1 MKKIFLALFLLVFCA
16 CSQNDS
22 DKNLTQ
28 SAEQKIS
35 QSMKT
40 PSIKEAKKACENKE
54 KNACITAV
62 SMMLGNENSN
72 ADELKEAYKLTQI
85 GCDINEDMS
94 CVFYSQA
101 LLFGIFEDENIN
113 EGLKT
118 LENSCQNGGAMSC
131 ANLSDIYFF
140 GHFSQNKDEQKAK
153 LYLDKIC
160 EERKDFC
167 PMVKATEQSHAQ
179 MSQSKIAVPPQNLW
193 LSQDLV
199 RENKLKT
206 YELRQAPDGVVD
218 SLGVIDSLAGTQ
230 EKLACDEPQNSQCKS
245 FLDEQC
251 KGIENEELCRSDML
265 TWNSSSKHESI
276 AYNSARYFL
285 ENMLSQYDKNEFIY
299 FVKYAHNK
307 RLALNQ
313 LLSITAGYDK
323 NSGDEIPLILALA
336 KNNATEPLQERIY
349 GISSGDL
356 ELMELFRTYK
366 ISPKIAEIFT
376 K

>member
-1 MKKIFLALFLLVFCA
+1 MKKIFLVLFLLVFCA
-16 CSQNDS
+16 YSQNDS
-22 DKNLTQ
+22 DKNQ
-28 SAEQKIS
+28 SAEIS
-35 QSMKT
+35 GSMKT
-40 PSIKEAKKACENKE
+40 PSIEKAKKACENKE

-62 SMMLGNENSN
+62 SMMLSEANSS
-72 ADELKEAYKLTQI
+72 ADELKEAYKLAQI

-118 LENSCQNGGAMSC
+118 LENSCQNGGVMSC

-160 EERKDFC
+160 KNRKDFC
-167 PMVKATEQSHAQ
+167 PMSKAMEQSHAQ
-179 MSQSKIAVPPQNLW
+179 ISQSKIAVPPQNLW

-199 RENKLKT
+199 REKSLKT
-206 YELRQAPDGVVD
+206 YELGEAPDGVALD
-218 SLGVIDSLAGTQ
+218 IIHFLTGTQ
-230 EKLACDEPQNSQCKS
+230 EKLICDEPQSSQCKS
-245 FLDEQC
+245 LLKQQC
-251 KGIENEELCRSDML
+251 KGRENEEFCRSYML
-265 TWNSSSKHESI
+265 TWNSSPRHESI
-276 AYNSARYFL
+276 AHDGARYFL
-285 ENMLSQYDKNEFIY
+285 DGMLSQYDKNKFIY
-299 FVKYAHNK
+299 FVKYAYNK
-307 RLALNQ
+307 RLPLNQ
-313 LLSITAGYDK
+313 LLSITAGYDD
-323 NSGDEIPLILALA
+323 NGDELPLILALA
-336 KNNATEPLQERIY
+336 RNNATEPLQERIY
-349 GISSGDL
+349 GISGG

>member
-1 MKKIFLALFLLVFCA
+1 MKKIFLVLFLLVFCA
-16 CSQNDS
+16 YSQNDS
-22 DKNLTQ
+22 DKNQ
-28 SAEQKIS
+28 STEIS
-35 QSMKT
+35 GSIKT
-40 PSIKEAKKACENKE
+40 PSIEKAKKACENKE

-62 SMMLGNENSN
+62 SMMLSEANSS
-72 ADELKEAYKLTQI
+72 ADELKEAYKLTKI

-160 EERKDFC
+160 KNRKDFC
-167 PMVKATEQSHAQ
+167 PMAKAMEQSHAQ
-179 MSQSKIAVPPQNLW
+179 ISQSKIAVPPQNLW

-199 RENKLKT
+199 REKSLKT
-206 YELRQAPDGVVD
+206 YELGEVPDGVALD
-218 SLGVIDSLAGTQ
+218 IIDFLTGKQ
-230 EKLACDEPQNSQCKS
+230 EKLICDEPQSSQCKS
-245 FLDEQC
+245 LLKQQC
-251 KGIENEELCRSDML
+251 KGRENEEFCRSYML
-265 TWNSSSKHESI
+265 TWNSSPRHESI
-276 AYNSARYFL
+276 AHDGARYFL
-285 ENMLSQYDKNEFIY
+285 DGMLSQYDKNKFIY
-299 FVKYAHNK
+299 FVKYAYNK
-307 RLALNQ
+307 RLPLNQ
-313 LLSITAGYDK
+313 LLSITAGYDD
-323 NSGDEIPLILALA
+323 NGDELPLILALA
-336 KNNATEPLQERIY
+336 RNNATEPLQERIY
-349 GISSGDL
+349 GISCG
-356 ELMELFRTYK
+356 ELIELFRTYK